1 MYFDDNTLFS
11 IHLRKIKI
19 DQVLPWNQVK
29 CKIVH
34 IVHFIIH
41 TMCLIRTVNSELLTN
56 SERLKSSYDS
66 TPTLLYPII
75 GLILC
80 FPIGLVACIFY
91 QLAVEAFNQNN
102 TIKVSLISDIKNWLG
117 SVLSSK
123 CRFLTPINRLID
135 RWAAI

>member
-1 MYFDDNTLFS
+1 
-11 IHLRKIKI
+11 
-19 DQVLPWNQVK
+19 
-29 CKIVH
+29 
-34 IVHFIIH
+34 
-41 TMCLIRTVNSELLTN
+41 MCLIRIVNSELLTN

-102 TIKVSLISDIKNWLG
+102 TIKVSLFLDINFTWVGIELI
-117 SVLSSK
+117 
-123 CRFLTPINRLID
+123 CPFLTPINRLID
-135 RWAAI
+135 L